1 MVGLKRVLKVIAVLV
16 TIWIAITGY
25 FITQHTVEAKEAKLN
40 QTVFFDD
47 LTLNL
52 DSIVFYNFKRERPD
66 YTISEF
72 KYNLVSKLPEIF
84 VRPYLRMIYLYSTPY
99 EIDGKH
105 NQVALFGKCL
115 YTPRFDESSE
125 YFDYFREHVSIMVK
139 DSKGIS
145 YSSGIGTQD
154 TENRQE
160 IDFSI
165 RGRDFPIENF
175 QDGIK
180 VIVKHLESGEE
191 REFEINSQ
199 DFIGYKHNNSFG
211 KPFPFLL

>member
-1 MVGLKRVLKVIAVLV
+1 MVGLKRVLKIIAVLV
-16 TIWIAITGY
+16 TIWIAVTGY

-40 QTVFFDD
+40 QTVVFDD

-52 DSIVFYNFKRERPD
+52 DSIVFYNYKRERFD
-66 YTISEF
+66 YATSEF
-72 KYNLVSKLPEIF
+72 KYNLVSKLPEIL
-84 VRPYLRMIYLYSTPY
+84 VRPYLWIIYLYSTPY

-105 NQVALFGKCL
+105 NQVALFGKCIF
-115 YTPRFDESSE
+115 TPRFDESTE
-125 YFDYFREHVSIMVK
+125 YFDYFREHVSITIK

-145 YSSGIGTQD
+145 YSSGKGTED

-165 RGRDFPIENF
+165 RGRDFPIDRF

-191 REFEINSQ
+191 REFEMNPQ
-199 DFIGYKHNNSFG
+199 DFMDHKHNDWSG
-211 KPFPFLL
+211 KLFPFRL

>member
-1 MVGLKRVLKVIAVLV
+1 LKRFLKVIAVFV
-16 TIWIAITGY
+16 IIWIAVTGY

-40 QTVFFDD
+40 QTIVFDD

-72 KYNLVSKLPEIF
+72 KYSLVSKLPEIL
-84 VRPYLRMIYLYSTPY
+84 VWPYLRINYLYSTPY
-99 EIDGKH
+99 EINGKH

-115 YTPRFDESSE
+115 YTSRIDEARE
-125 YFDYFREHVSIMVK
+125 YLDYFREHVSIMIK

-145 YSSGIGTQD
+145 YSSGIGTQS

-165 RGRDFPIENF
+165 RGRDFPIESF
-175 QDGIK
+175 QEGIK

-191 REFEINSQ
+191 REFEMNPQ
-199 DFIGYKHNNSFG
+199 DFMDYKHNDSFG
-211 KPFPFLL
+211 KPFPFPL